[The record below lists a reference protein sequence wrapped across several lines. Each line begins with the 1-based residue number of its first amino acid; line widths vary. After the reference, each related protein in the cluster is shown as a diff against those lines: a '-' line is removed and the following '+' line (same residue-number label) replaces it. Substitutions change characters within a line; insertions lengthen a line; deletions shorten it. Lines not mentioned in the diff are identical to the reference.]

1 MRVADVGVARYDCL
15 EHGVGVGLAQDA
27 QRGLGVDRRVGHGVE
42 EAGQPDLRVEVFAHL
57 LDGLADLHDGIQ
69 LEVAGRN
76 RDQDSIRGGEGVD
89 GEPGERG
96 RTVNNDMLIA
106 VTNGVQLGLEARLAV
121 VDGGG
126 QLDVGVGEQDVG
138 GNDVQVGDGGGTHR
152 QRFAVDDG
160 DVDALVG
167 VQLGEIV
174 HQHFGAIGLTVDVD
188 KQNLAAAVGQ
198 PGRERDRRR
207 CLADAAFL

>member
-1 MRVADVGVARYDCL
+1 VKALCA
-15 EHGVGVGLAQDA
+15 
-27 QRGLGVDRRVGHGVE
+27 
-42 EAGQPDLRVEVFAHL
+42 F
-57 LDGLADLHDGIQ
+57 
-69 LEVAGRN
+69 
-76 RDQDSIRGGEGVD
+76 GGP

-96 RTVNNDMLIA
+96 RAVDNDVLVA
-106 VTNGVQLGLEARLAV
+106 VANGVQLGLEARLAV

-138 GNDVQVGDGGGTHR
+138 GDDVQIGDGGGSHR
-152 QRFAVDDG
+152 QRFTVNDG

-174 HQHFGAIGLTVDVD
+174 HQHFGAVGLAVDID
-188 KQNLAAAVGQ
+188 KQNSFAAVGQ
-198 PGRERDRRR
+198 PGCERNRRR